1 MHSECSLAHE
11 VQFVVIGGVAG
22 RLWGSTIVT
31 NDLDV
36 CAERSRPNL
45 ERLAAA
51 LTELHARLRDV
62 PEDVIV
68 PLDADTLSSAVNAT
82 FTTDAGDLDV
92 IGAPAGHLAFA
103 ELAEAA
109 SDLSVGDGQTVRIV
123 ALADLIHMKRA
134 AGRPK
139 DLLAVEILEALQLE
153 IEGIAEPPAPLD
165 G

>member
-1 MHSECSLAHE
+1 M
-11 VQFVVIGGVAG
+11 
-22 RLWGSTIVT
+22 
-31 NDLDV
+31 
-36 CAERSRPNL
+36 
-45 ERLAAA
+45 AAA

-62 PEDVIV
+62 PQDVIV

-82 FTTDAGDLDV
+82 FTTDAGDLDI

-109 SDLSVGDGQTVRIV
+109 SDLSVGDGLTVRIV

-134 AGRPK
+134 AGRAK
-139 DLLAVEILEALQLE
+139 DLLAVEILEALRLE